1 VGGVTVGETSLTD
14 DLLRILKVAAE
25 FALKRGAELSAD
37 VLKTLALKATDMGAI
52 NAAYHDEITQAL
64 IAYFEGGSI
73 AAPKNSFKRA
83 TLTAFQDA
91 FDLGYSDGG
100 GELPVDAEANAWL
113 EARTQEEFGNVDA
126 LFEQAKELRKDKE
139 FDYPVWVA
147 ARADGY
153 TQTLREIYN
162 NGRLR
167 ATKDQ
172 MVTFDGD
179 DGAESCADCQR
190 LKGKRKKIS
199 WFVENNFVP
208 PFGTGLECHSGR
220 RCQHGLMND
229 AGEWITI

>member
-1 VGGVTVGETSLTD
+1 LTD

-25 FALKRGAELSAD
+25 FALKRGAELSA
-37 VLKTLALKATDMGAI
+37 DMGAI

-139 FDYPVWVA
+139 FAYFDWVT
-147 ARADGY
+147 ARADAY
-153 TQTLREIYN
+153 SSTAMSVYN
-162 NGRLR
+162 SAALMAKKNQMLTWRLGMTETHCSDCSELDGNSHR
-167 ATKDQ
+167 ASWYISHNYIPRKPGSSTACQGFNCDCRLEDSDGNE
-172 MVTFDGD
+172 VT
-179 DGAESCADCQR
+179 
-190 LKGKRKKIS
+190 I
-199 WFVENNFVP
+199 
-208 PFGTGLECHSGR
+208 
-220 RCQHGLMND
+220 
-229 AGEWITI
+229 

>member
-1 VGGVTVGETSLTD
+1 LTD

-153 TQTLREIYN
+153 TATLSDIYN
-162 NGRLR
+162 QGKLIS
-167 ATKDQ
+167 AKDK
-172 MVTFDGD
+172 MLTFEGD
-179 DGAESCADCQR
+179 DGDANHICQSIGGTCVR
-190 LKGKRKKIS
+190 LKGQRHRAS
-199 WFVENNFVP
+199 WWRSHDLVP
-208 PFGTGLECHSGR
+208 YRGNTNYDCGGWNCNHYLIDDDGNIFT
-220 RCQHGLMND
+220 
-229 AGEWITI
+229 A